1 VKQFWMMILVVVVG
15 CGSKSPTQSD
25 PTAMLDALMAP
36 PTQTEIA
43 TVRALFDM
51 QTYVCEDAGFE
62 TIDTRSGQFANFS
75 LVAYHSAGLRIYGIV
90 TRPKI
95 AGTYPILLYNH
106 GGESG
111 LSAAEL
117 DHPLAFA
124 FVQVASS
131 FRSEPVLWFGE
142 TYRSEGEPSTWD
154 GDVKDALVMLSCA
167 EKMVDADASRV
178 VCFGGSRGGGVSLLS
193 AIRMP
198 KRFLRVVELF
208 GPTDFFDPIFRADL
222 QAWLDGA
229 VDTRPGVTLLRQEVV
244 EPYLNGVLSLADARL
259 ALLRRSALY
268 FADQLPAVQMHH
280 GTVDDIVPISQ
291 SDRLAAELENLQANY
306 EYFQYEGKGHDPNLG
321 DELLGRILAFLK

>member
-1 VKQFWMMILVVVVG
+1 
-15 CGSKSPTQSD
+15 
-25 PTAMLDALMAP
+25 MLDALMVP
-36 PTQTEIA
+36 PTEAEIA
-43 TVRALFDM
+43 VVQALFNV
-51 QTYVCEDAGFE
+51 QTYVCEDDGFE
-62 TIDTRSGQFANFS
+62 IIDTRSGQFANFS
-75 LVAYHSAGLRIYGIV
+75 LVVYHSEGLRIYGIV

-111 LSAAEL
+111 LTTTEL

-131 FRSEPVLWFGE
+131 FRSEPVRWFGQ
-142 TYRSEGEPSTWD
+142 TYLSEGEPSTWD
-154 GDVKDALVMLSCA
+154 GDVDDALVMLSCA
-167 EKMVDADASRV
+167 EKWADADASRV
-178 VCFGGSRGGGVSLLS
+178 VAFGGSRGGAVSLLA
-193 AIRMP
+193 AIRLP
-198 KRFLRVVELF
+198 DRFLRVVELF

-244 EPYLNGVLSLADARL
+244 EPYLNGQLSLADARL

-268 FADQLPAVQMHH
+268 FANQLPAVQIHH
-280 GTVDDIVPISQ
+280 GKVDDIVPISQ
-291 SDRLAAELENLQANY
+291 SDRLAIELENLHANY